1 MLSASGIDER
11 HEAKDLHGCWT
22 ALERPPSQVGDVRLN
37 EPVELVHELHRILVG
52 RPSRAASHR
61 WALFP
66 FALQKKGKKARHESA
81 EVGRRVNKTTNRQ
94 VSETPTRG
102 REFGGVPVASGRRG
116 RSTEGEGMMARI

>member
-37 EPVELVHELHRILVG
+37 EPVELVHELHRVLVG

-66 FALQKKGKKARHESA
+66 FALQKKAKKQDMSQLRLDVELTKRQTGKYLKH
-81 EVGRRVNKTTNRQ
+81 RRA
-94 VSETPTRG
+94 
-102 REFGGVPVASGRRG
+102 VAS
-116 RSTEGEGMMARI
+116 SVVCP